1 MRTTLTLDE
10 DVAARLQAEAR
21 RSGRSF
27 KTVVNE
33 HLRRALAQRSVQQS
47 LPAFEVEPRTMGGP
61 FPGSSYDNVAALIE
75 EIEGVQHG

>member
-27 KTVVNE
+27 KAVVNE
-33 HLRRALAQRSVQQS
+33 HLRSALAQRSVQQS
-47 LPAFEVEPRTMGGP
+47 LPAFQVEPRTMGGP
-61 FPGSSYDNVAALIE
+61 VPGASYDNVAALIE
-75 EIEGVQHG
+75 EIEGARHG